1 MKIKVVT
8 VGDGDV
14 GKTQLVITLV
24 HQIDHFC
31 EQYIPTIF
39 DTTSSLTTLAQQES
53 YTEPI
58 QRTSFREFQ
67 HTFEPKVMNHQR
79 KKISIAC
86 TTIAEEGKA
95 LRHRPAQWSPKLFIS
110 LIDIFFFL
118 IKIKYHGNAFILYGV
133 HAHRIHHPERS

>member
-67 HTFEPKVMNHQR
+67 HTFEPKAMNHQR
-79 KKISIAC
+79 KKSPS
-86 TTIAEEGKA
+86 
-95 LRHRPAQWSPKLFIS
+95 RAQQSQKRAKHYGIVQRNGRQNYLF
-110 LIDIFFFL
+110 
-118 IKIKYHGNAFILYGV
+118 H
-133 HAHRIHHPERS
+133 